1 MDKEKEILEKIEEIE
16 EKIQEVQEEIEE
28 IKREEADGVTTHEA
42 PEDEEE

>member
-1 MDKEKEILEKIEEIE
+1 MDKEEKEMLEEIE
-16 EKIQEVQEEIEE
+16 NEIHEIEEEIEE

>member
-1 MDKEKEILEKIEEIE
+1 MDKEEKEMLEKIEDIE
-16 EKIQEVQEEIEE
+16 ERIQDVQEE